1 MPEKSANPETPRMVE
16 AATKGLDI
24 AYTEHNWGFKG
35 KNYLFIM
42 GIDKYQHWTPL
53 KCAVKDVVDFSNI
66 LTSRY
71 QFEDAYVFKLLN
83 ERASQKNILSTLR
96 ELAQKITDQDNL
108 VIYFSGHGHYDEITK
123 TGYWVPVDAE
133 TGYENEYQFINTAV
147 IVDRLRGINSLH
159 TFLIIDACFSGTLI
173 TQIKA
178 GPRSEKY
185 KSRRV
190 FTSGR
195 VEVVNDGPAG
205 GNSPFAKGIINHLSL
220 NTDKH
225 VPASRL
231 ILDVMEY
238 VEKEA
243 QQTPFEA
250 RLMNADDQGGDFVFH
265 LKMSEA
271 EIWAGVVGQHTV
283 EAYKNFIEDF
293 PGSEHLKEAQD
304 AYDWLCA
311 KKVNTIPGL
320 HQYLNK
326 HQPSGKY
333 VPLAIKTL
341 EELEDEKCWQQAEA
355 KDTLS
360 AYFDYLFKYPEGK
373 YVEEAKVKTRYIPGD
388 EDDTAIKKAIEEDT
402 EESYREYL
410 SHSTTGKHQGIAE
423 KKLLIRSGRISGSS
437 EEETAWQKAT
447 EISTYLAYHDFV
459 QVYPRSTFLEEA
471 RREMKRLDNIALNKI
486 RLVEHSGTLSLQE
499 KIRQCIEYFDKFP
512 GAENNS
518 KVKQIKDRL
527 EIKAFSRSI

>member
-1 MPEKSANPETPRMVE
+1 MPEKPAKPEPSKE
-16 AATKGLDI
+16 EDIATKGLDI
-24 AYTEHNWGFKG
+24 GYVEHNWGFKG

-66 LTSRY
+66 LTTRY

-83 ERASQKNILSTLR
+83 EQASQKNILFTLR

-108 VIYFSGHGHYDEITK
+108 VIYFSGHGHHDEITK
-123 TGYWVPVDAE
+123 TGYWIPVDAQ

-195 VEVVNDGPAG
+195 AEVVNDGPEG

-220 NTDKH
+220 NTDKY
-225 VPASRL
+225 VPASKL

-271 EIWAGVVGQHTV
+271 EIWAGVVGQHTI
-283 EAYKNFIEDF
+283 EAYENFIEDF
-293 PGSEHLKEAQD
+293 PANEHLKEAQD

-311 KKVNTIPGL
+311 EKENTISGL
-320 HQYLNK
+320 HRYLNK
-326 HQPSGKY
+326 YQPSGKY

-341 EELEDEKCWQQAEA
+341 EDLEEEKCWQQAKI

-373 YVEEAKVKTRYIPGD
+373 YVEEAKLKTRYIPGD

-402 EESYREYL
+402 EASYKEYL
-410 SHSTTGKHQGIAE
+410 THSATKKHQGIAE
-423 KKLLIRSGRISGSS
+423 KKIAMRLASTSAPS
-437 EEETAWQKAT
+437 EEEKTWQKAT
-447 EISTYLAYHDFV
+447 KTSTYLGYHDFA
-459 QVYPRSTFLEEA
+459 QVYPQSTYLEEA
-471 RREMKRLDNIALNKI
+471 RSEMKRLDNIALNKI
-486 RLVEHSGTLSLQE
+486 RLVEHNGTLSLQE
-499 KIRQCIEYFDKFP
+499 KISQCIDYFDKFP

-527 EIKAFSRSI
+527 EIKTFSRSF